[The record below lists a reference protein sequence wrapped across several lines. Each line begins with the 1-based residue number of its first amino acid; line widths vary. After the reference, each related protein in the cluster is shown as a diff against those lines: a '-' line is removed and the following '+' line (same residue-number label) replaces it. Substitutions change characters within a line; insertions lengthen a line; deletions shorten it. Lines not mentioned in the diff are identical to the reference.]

1 VRLWPIGWSVYSVS
15 ESDGHRHGRV
25 LLRPPVAGDRAEFIA
40 LMRASRSFHRP
51 WATAPTDDDR
61 FAAYLA
67 DSKRPDFEA
76 MLVCRREDGVIV
88 GFFNLSQIVRRSFE
102 SAYLGYAVGK
112 PYAGQG
118 YMREGMELVLRHAFN
133 DLRLHRIEANI
144 QPGNQPSIALAQGA
158 GFRREGFSPRY
169 LKIGGRWRDH
179 ERWAI
184 LADDW
189 RRRIQERPS
198 LEPLRDRSRRPGGN
212 LVRRPWPLPGRR

>member
-1 VRLWPIGWSVYSVS
+1 VPSDRDEFVS
-15 ESDGHRHGRV
+15 
-25 LLRPPVAGDRAEFIA
+25 

-61 FAAYLA
+61 FAAYIV
-67 DSKRPDFEA
+67 DSRRPDFEA
-76 MLVCRREDGVIV
+76 MLVCRLGDEAIL
-88 GFFNLSQIVRRSFE
+88 GFFNLSQIVRRALQ
-102 SAYLGYAVGK
+102 SAYLGYTVGK

-118 YMREGMELVLRHAFN
+118 YMREGLELVLRRAFTE
-133 DLRLHRIEANI
+133 LHLHRIEANI
-144 QPGNQPSIALAQGA
+144 QPGNRASIALAQGA

-189 RRRIQERPS
+189 RARVGHGAAPS
-198 LEPLRDRSRRPGGN
+198 LADLRS
-212 LVRRPWPLPGRR
+212 